1 MKTPKPVKLPSGS
14 WNIRMRLGG
23 ENVSVTRLTKTE
35 CIHAA
40 EEIKGRYKNGKWEKE
55 EKAEEKTLDQMID
68 DYVNSR
74 RKTLSPSTIGGYT
87 SIKKNAFQDFLKK
100 KPSEIKCWQDLIDN
114 EIKKG
119 RNAKTVRNR
128 WSLLESA
135 LKYSNVSVPYVSLP
149 QIVKST
155 RPWLD
160 DEQIRKFCES
170 IRGNEYEIPMLLC
183 LHSLRRS
190 EVFGLEWSQIDL
202 ANNIIHIEGS
212 VVQGEKGK
220 LVQREENKTTESK
233 RDVPIMHPRLKE
245 LLEAV
250 PKKDR
255 KGKIYTKPRN
265 YLWREINRVCKEN
278 DLPLVGNHG
287 LRHSYASIAV
297 HVGLNPHEA
306 AIIGG
311 WKDIH
316 TMQRIYTHIS
326 DSDLLKAQN
335 KIAQFF
341 SDQNGIQNADENSE
355 SQANKAL

>member
-1 MKTPKPVKLPSGS
+1 MKVPKPRKLPSGS
-14 WNIRMRLGG
+14 WNIRMRFG
-23 ENVSVTRLTKTE
+23 NQNISVTRLTKTD

-40 EEIKGRYKNGKWEKE
+40 EEIKGKYKNGKWEKE
-55 EKAEEKTLDQMID
+55 KKIEEKTIEKIID
-68 DYVNSR
+68 DYIDSR
-74 RKTLSPSTIGGYT
+74 RSSLSPATIAGYL
-87 SIKKNAFQDFLKK
+87 SVKKNSFQPYLKK
-100 KPSEIKCWQDLIDN
+100 KPSEIDKWQNLVDG
-114 EIKKG
+114 EIKKKL
-119 RNAKTVRNR
+119 NAKTIRNR

-135 LKYSNVSVPYVSLP
+135 LKYSNVPVPNVSLP
-149 QIVKST
+149 QTIKAV

-160 DEQIRKFCES
+160 DEQIKKFCEA
-170 IRGNEYEIPMLLC
+170 IRGNEYEIPMLLD

-190 EVFGLEWSQIDL
+190 EIFGLTWSQIDL
-202 ANNIIHIEGS
+202 DNNMIHVDGS
-212 VVQGEKGK
+212 VVQDETGK
-220 LVQREENKTTESK
+220 MVSKPENKTTDSK

-250 PKKDR
+250 PKSKR
-255 KGKIYTKPRN
+255 VGKIYTKPRN

-278 DLPLVGNHG
+278 NLPLVGNHG

-311 WKDIH
+311 WRDVH

-335 KIAQFF
+335 KIAEFF
-341 SDQNGIQNADENSE
+341 SGKNGIQNADENSE
-355 SQANKAL
+355 TQ

>member
-1 MKTPKPVKLPSGS
+1 MKVPEPKRLPSGS
-14 WNIRMRLGG
+14 WNIRLRLDGQ
-23 ENVSVTRLTKTE
+23 NISITRSTKTE
-35 CIHAA
+35 CKHAA
-40 EEIKGRYKNGKWEKE
+40 EELKGKYKNGKWEPE
-55 EKAEEKTLDQMID
+55 QKAKEKTLEEILT
-68 DYVNSR
+68 DYINSR
-74 RKTLSPSTIGGYT
+74 KKTLSPATIAGYN
-87 SIKKNAFQDFLKK
+87 SVKKNAFQDFLQK
-100 KPSEIKCWQDLIDN
+100 KPKEIKKWQDLVDD
-114 EIKKG
+114 EIKKKL
-119 RNAKTVRNR
+119 NAKTVRNR

-135 LKYSNVSVPYVSLP
+135 LKYSNVPVPNVSLP
-149 QIVKST
+149 QTVKAV

-160 DEQIRKFCES
+160 DAQIRTFCKA
-170 IRGNEYEIPMLLC
+170 IRGNEFEIPMLLA

-190 EVFGLEWSQIDL
+190 EIFGLDWSNIDL
-202 ANNIIHIEGS
+202 KNNVIHVDGS
-212 VVQGEKGK
+212 VVQGDGGK
-220 LVQREENKTTESK
+220 LVDKKENKTTDSK

-265 YLWREINRVCKEN
+265 YLWREINRVCAEN

-287 LRHSYASIAV
+287 LRHSYASVAV

-341 SDQNGIQNADENSE
+341 ADENGIQNADENS
-355 SQANKAL
+355 QTP

>member
-1 MKTPKPVKLPSGS
+1 MKIPAPRKLPSGS
-14 WNIRMRLGG
+14 WNIRMRLNG
-23 ENVSVTRLTKTE
+23 ENISVTRSSRKK

-40 EEIKGRYKNGKWEKE
+40 EEIKSAYHNGKWAKEK
-55 EKAEEKTLDQMID
+55 KVEEKTIEQILDLYID
-68 DYVNSR
+68 SR
-74 RKTLSPSTIGGYT
+74 RKTLSPSTIAGYL
-87 SIKKNAFQDFLKK
+87 SVKKNSYKSYLKK
-100 KPSEIKCWQDLIDN
+100 KPSEIKNWQDLIDG

-119 RNAKTVRNR
+119 LNAKTVRNR

-135 LKYSNVSVPYVSLP
+135 LKYYNVPVPNVSLP
-149 QIVKST
+149 QTIKAV

-160 DEQIRKFCES
+160 DAQILKFCEA
-170 IRGNEYEIPMLLC
+170 IRGNEYEIPMLLD

-190 EVFGLEWSQIDL
+190 EIFGLEWSQIDL
-202 ANNIIHIEGS
+202 KNNVIHINGS
-212 VVQGEKGK
+212 VVQAENGK
-220 LVQREENKTTESK
+220 MVQRKENKTTDSQ

-250 PKKDR
+250 PQKER

-265 YLWREINRVCKEN
+265 YLWREINRICKEN

-335 KIAQFF
+335 KISEFF
-341 SDQNGIQNADENSE
+341 ANKNGTQNADDN
-355 SQANKAL
+355 

>member
-1 MKTPKPVKLPSGS
+1 MKIPEPVKLPSGS
-14 WNIRMRLGG
+14 WNIRLRLNGQ
-23 ENVSVTRLTKTE
+23 NVSITRPTKTE
-35 CIHAA
+35 CRHAA
-40 EEIKGRYKNGKWEKE
+40 EEIKGAYKNGKWKKE
-55 EKAEEKTLDQMID
+55 RKTEEKTIDKIID

-74 RKTLSPSTIGGYT
+74 KETLSPSTIAGYK
-87 SIKKNAFQDFLKK
+87 SVKKNSFQPYLKK
-100 KPSEIKCWQDLIDN
+100 KPSEIDCWQNLIDD

-119 RNAKTVRNR
+119 LNAKTVRNR

-135 LKYSNVSVPYVSLP
+135 LKYSNIPVPNVSLP
-149 QIVKST
+149 QTVKAV

-160 DEQIRKFCES
+160 DAQIKTFCNA
-170 IRGNEYEIPMLLC
+170 IRGNEFEVPMLLA

-190 EVFGLEWSQIDL
+190 EIFGLDWKSIDL
-202 ANNIIHIEGS
+202 ENNIIHVDGS
-212 VVQGEKGK
+212 VVQDETGK
-220 LVQREENKTTESK
+220 MIHKRENKTTDSK

-250 PKKDR
+250 PKKER

-265 YLWREINRVCKEN
+265 YLWREINAICKAN

-311 WKDIH
+311 WRDIH

-341 SDQNGIQNADENSE
+341 SDENGIQNADGNSE
-355 SQANKAL
+355 TQ

>member
-1 MKTPKPVKLPSGS
+1 VKIPEPVRLPSGS
-14 WNIRMRLGG
+14 WNVRMRLGG
-23 ENVSVTRLTKTE
+23 ENYSITRLTKTE
-35 CIHAA
+35 CRNAA
-40 EEIKGRYKNGKWEKE
+40 IETKALYKNGKLRKEKPV
-55 EKAEEKTLDQMID
+55 EEKTIEKIID
-68 DYVNSR
+68 DYINSR
-74 RKTLSPSTIGGYT
+74 RKTLSPSTIAGYK
-87 SIKKNAFQDFLKK
+87 SVKKNAFQPYLKK
-100 KPSEIKCWQDLIDN
+100 KPSEIKCWQDLVDD
-114 EIKKG
+114 EIKKKL
-119 RNAKTVRNR
+119 NAKTIRNR

-135 LKYSNVSVPYVSLP
+135 LKYSNVPVPNVSLP
-149 QIVKST
+149 QTIKAI

-160 DEQIRKFCES
+160 DAQIKIFCDA
-170 IRGNEYEIPMLLC
+170 IRGNEFEIPMLLA

-190 EVFGLEWSQIDL
+190 EIFGLDWESVDL
-202 ANNIIHIEGS
+202 KNGIIHVNGS
-212 VVQGEKGK
+212 VVQDESGK
-220 LVQREENKTTESK
+220 MVHKRENKTTDSK

-265 YLWREINRVCKEN
+265 YLWKEINSICKAN
-278 DLPLVGNHG
+278 NLPQIGVHG

-311 WKDIH
+311 WRDIH

-335 KIAQFF
+335 KIARFF
-341 SDQNGIQNADENSE
+341 ADENGIQNADENSE
-355 SQANKAL
+355 TQ